1 MVAKRSDT
9 RPTHR
14 PALDHDAYS
23 ERAYILEEHGR
34 YHASQLAPKLEEGN
48 SKVGFASPSYD
59 WVAVWNLPPL
69 ASCPQ
74 ASTWCRANCYNGQ
87 ARPDTYR
94 VDQWWAN
101 FNACIEESSRVQT
114 AILHQISLYR
124 GIGAIR
130 IHSSG
135 DFYSN
140 DYITLWI
147 NIVEATPNVSYWAY
161 TRSWADSS
169 LIGSLNRLRRLPSV
183 QLFASHDSTM
193 PSPPVGWRTS
203 SVVDTDDAFETASN
217 PDGDRSI
224 RCPEEYGA
232 SPNCATCKYCLTP
245 RSGGVWFT
253 AH

>member
-1 MVAKRSDT
+1 MQGIANVKRRRSDT

-34 YHASQLAPKLEEGN
+34 YRASQLAPKLEEGN

-114 AILHQISLYR
+114 AILHQISLYQNTSYFKF
-124 GIGAIR
+124 IY
-130 IHSSG
+130 
-135 DFYSN
+135 FK
-140 DYITLWI
+140 
-147 NIVEATPNVSYWAY
+147 IV
-161 TRSWADSS
+161 
-169 LIGSLNRLRRLPSV
+169 G
-183 QLFASHDSTM
+183 
-193 PSPPVGWRTS
+193 PV
-203 SVVDTDDAFETASN
+203 FLEN
-217 PDGDRSI
+217 
-224 RCPEEYGA
+224 
-232 SPNCATCKYCLTP
+232 
-245 RSGGVWFT
+245 
-253 AH
+253 